1 MMYFDR
7 PSLLLLLSVGLLGPL
22 AGLATVNA
30 MNDWKEPKGWDAIF
44 SYTVLLAMICF
55 VGLVI
60 TTFLAQMYD
69 DWKDNKSVP
78 GKPVINETPTEK
90 HGLLDMNTGK
100 MINAFRVQA
109 VKIDARKH
117 FAITLWRQLEY
128 HGHDA
133 AKLDLTEEYW
143 LKVKPKK
150 WKGKNEEFRQ
160 CMHDWDGVVFQ
171 KSDPTRSNSRYVLR
185 DESELKR
192 KADGR

>member
-1 MMYFDR
+1 VYDR
-7 PSLLLLLSVGLLGPL
+7 PGLILLILCAAFGPL
-22 AGLATVNA
+22 VGFALMEYFGLDISTGLTALFIDFGTWYILYAFVDLMIA
-30 MNDWKEPKGWDAIF
+30 DWKSLNARDGVRPSVAQSDA
-44 SYTVLLAMICF
+44 
-55 VGLVI
+55 
-60 TTFLAQMYD
+60 
-69 DWKDNKSVP
+69 
-78 GKPVINETPTEK
+78 ETRR
-90 HGLLDMNTGK
+90 HGLIDMNSGK
-100 MINAFRVQA
+100 MLNAFRVPA